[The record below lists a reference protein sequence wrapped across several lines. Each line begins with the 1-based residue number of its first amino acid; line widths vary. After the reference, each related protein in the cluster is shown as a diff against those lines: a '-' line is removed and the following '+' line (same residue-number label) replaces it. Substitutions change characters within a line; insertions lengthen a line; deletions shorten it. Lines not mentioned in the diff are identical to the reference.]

1 MLQAKNFY
9 GLNPVMSVNNL
20 VEDLIINGKNVVSS
34 DFEIRHYYI
43 ETRNLIWHEKL
54 RNIQFKRG
62 EVKIV
67 MNDFYIAD
75 LMCKVIEKTGSNI
88 EDQPSIRNIIDQQFE
103 ISNTYFLVLM
113 MFYISSVMAPFFI

>member
-54 RNIQFKRG
+54 RNIQYKRG
-62 EVKIV
+62 EVKII

-75 LMCKVIEKTGSNI
+75 LMCKVIAKTGNNI

-103 ISNTYFLVLM
+103 ISNSYFLSLM
-113 MFYISSVMAPFFI
+113 IFYISTVMAPFFI